1 MNVMTILVHSR
12 SHAGVPIHHSL
23 PGAAHTIYINFLGA
37 TITGTAW
44 NTGSGASSSYQAVAY
59 SLDADKTT
67 FTAAEQ
73 ASMSRIWN
81 RVAEDYAPFNVDV
94 TTERPATFT
103 PTTGTILVT
112 NSKDATGRNMPYS
125 TAGGVAYMNV
135 FGDSNYVS

>member
-12 SHAGVPIHHSL
+12 LHAGVPIHHSL
-23 PGAAHTIYINFLGA
+23 PGATRTIYINFVGA

-44 NTGSGASSSYQAVAY
+44 NAASGVSSYQAVAY

-73 ASMSRIWN
+73 ASMSRIWS
-81 RVAEDYAPFNVDV
+81 RVAEDFAPFSVDV

-103 PTTGTILVT
+103 ATTGTILVT
-112 NSKDATGRNMPYS
+112 NTKDAVGRNMPYNTS
-125 TAGGVAYMNV
+125 GGVAYVNV
-135 FGDSNYVS
+135 FGASNYVS